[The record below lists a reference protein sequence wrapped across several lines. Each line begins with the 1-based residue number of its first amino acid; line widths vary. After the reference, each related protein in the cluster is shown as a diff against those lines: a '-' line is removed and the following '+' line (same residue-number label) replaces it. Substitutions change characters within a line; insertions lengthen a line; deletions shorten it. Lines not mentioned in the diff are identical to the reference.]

1 MSANAIEAH
10 GLVIGRDCFL
20 AFSPERVDPG
30 NKRFTTANI
39 PKVVG
44 GVTPSCTRLAAALYR
59 QVLARDPTP
68 AETASAHAYLQ
79 KGTMTRYAQILLST
93 NEEIFLP

>member
-1 MSANAIEAH
+1 MVLESTTFPGTTEEVVQPRIESL
-10 GLVIGRDCFL
+10 GRVIGDDYFL

-44 GVTPSCTRLAAALYR
+44 GVTPELHRAGGR
-59 QVLARDPTP
+59 
-68 AETASAHAYLQ
+68 ASIV
-79 KGTMTRYAQILLST
+79 T
-93 NEEIFLP
+93 

>member
-1 MSANAIEAH
+1 VVQPRIESL
-10 GLVIGRDCFL
+10 GRVIGDDYFL

-44 GVTPSCTRLAAALYR
+44 GVTPACTDLAASLYR
-59 QVLARDPTP
+59 HVTSSVFR
-68 AETASAHAYLQ
+68 ASSPRVV
-79 KGTMTRYAQILLST
+79 GDGRSCWRTLSAA
-93 NEEIFLP
+93 